1 MASLKDIS
9 VVVEGGVVE
18 HAVTESRAIRSGEK
32 YVTPQGFT
40 AIKDGQKQRGA
51 SAPATGRKP
60 SWIRAQLPVG
70 AGFGAVK
77 GIVSEH
83 RLATVCEEAKCPN
96 IGECWNAGTATIM
109 LMGAVCTRAC
119 RFCSVDT
126 GNPRGWLDAEEPEN
140 TARSVELMKLKYI
153 VLTSVNRDDLP
164 DGGAEHYAAAIRA
177 IKRRTPHVAV
187 EALTP
192 DFQGVLRD
200 VETVVDSG
208 LEVFAQNVETVKRL
222 THPVRDPRASYEQ
235 TLAVLA
241 HAKKHRPEVLT
252 KTSLM
257 LGLGE
262 TDEEIAATMDDLR
275 TANVDLL
282 TLGQYLRP
290 TVHHLEV
297 QRFVTPA
304 QFDQYRE
311 WALARGFRECVSG
324 PLVRSSYRAE
334 QALAGNNAGI
344 RNGDIPDLLAK
355 GDAPLK
361 EALPLLPAD
370 ARKSGMS
377 PSSPIEVR
385 WLGKVDYEPTWR
397 EMQRITDTRDANTP
411 DEIWLLEHP
420 PVFTLGLNADAGHVL
435 AAGDIPVVK
444 IDRGGQVT
452 YHGPGQLVVYPLID
466 IRRAGMGVRD
476 LVTALERAVIAYCAS
491 LGITAECRKNAP
503 GVYVAGR
510 KIASVGLRIRR
521 GASYHGLAFNVNM
534 DLEPFQRINPCGYAG
549 LQMTQLAE
557 LGSPDASV
565 PSVGRAFTPF
575 LTAELAKL
583 RTRTPV

>member
-1 MASLKDIS
+1 
-9 VVVEGGVVE
+9 
-18 HAVTESRAIRSGEK
+18 
-32 YVTPQGFT
+32 
-40 AIKDGQKQRGA
+40 
-51 SAPATGRKP
+51 
-60 SWIRAQLPVG
+60 
-70 AGFGAVK
+70 
-77 GIVSEH
+77 
-83 RLATVCEEAKCPN
+83 LATVCEEAKCPN

-126 GNPRGWLDAEEPEN
+126 GNPRGWLDEEEPEN
-140 TARSVELMKLKYI
+140 AARSVELMKLKYI

-164 DGGAEHYAAAIRA
+164 DGGAAHYAAAIRA

-192 DFQGVLRD
+192 DFQGVMRD
-200 VETVVDSG
+200 VEVVVDSG

-235 TLAVLA
+235 TIAVLE
-241 HAKKHRPEVLT
+241 HAKQYKPSVLT

-275 TANVDLL
+275 AANVDLL

-290 TVHHLEV
+290 TRHHLEV
-297 QRFVTPA
+297 QRYVTPA
-304 QFDQYRE
+304 EFDEYRQ
-311 WALARGFRECVSG
+311 WALAKGFRECVAG

-344 RNGDIPDLLAK
+344 KNSGAGKNGDIPDFLAN
-355 GDAPLK
+355 GDAPQ
-361 EALPLLPAD
+361 EARPHLPE
-370 ARKSGMS
+370 KSGMS
-377 PSSPIEVR
+377 PFFPAPLIKY
-385 WLGKVDYEPTWR
+385 LGKVDYEPIWR

-420 PVFTLGLNADAGHVL
+420 PVFTLGMNADPGHVL
-435 AAGDIPVVK
+435 NAGDIPVVK

-491 LGITAECRKNAP
+491 LGIEAACKQGAP
-503 GVYVAGR
+503 GVYVAGK
-510 KIASVGLRIRR
+510 KIGSVGIRIRR
-521 GASYHGLAFNVNM
+521 GASYHGLALNVNM
-534 DLEPFQRINPCGYAG
+534 DLEPFDRINPCGYQG
-549 LQMTQLAE
+549 LKMTQLAAF
-557 LGSPDASV
+557 GQKHTSV
-565 PSVGRAFTPF
+565 ESAGQAFAPF
-575 LTAELAKL
+575 LQTELARLKKP
-583 RTRTPV
+583 R